1 MMNTYC
7 LIVAT
12 AIAVSASQIAQAQ
25 DQPPDEKLSPL
36 QLSIAC
42 AIPPATVVPGT
53 AALHVIGAQDT
64 VPRTTFAARDL
75 LVIDA
80 GTAKGVQLGQQYFVR
95 RAVRPGLLT
104 GPVRRAVQTGGWIRI
119 VAANETTAIAS
130 VTHTCGAIEAGDY
143 LEPFVAPP
151 VLGELAPVDRSLQ
164 PDFKDMGRVMFG
176 DAERSTASTG
186 DYMLIDRGTDN
197 GLTPG
202 ARFAIYRDV
211 HRWMRDDRY
220 MALGQLPL
228 ASIGEG
234 VVVTTGETMSV
245 LRILSARD
253 AVYRG
258 DYVVP
263 RTK

>member
-7 LIVAT
+7 LIVTT
-12 AIAVSASQIAQAQ
+12 AIVVSAPQMAQAQ
-25 DQPPDEKLSPL
+25 DQPPDEKLSPI

-42 AIPPATVVPGT
+42 SIPPQTVVPGA

-64 VPRTTFAARDL
+64 IPRTAFAERDL

-95 RAVRPGLLT
+95 RTVRPGLLT
-104 GPVRRAVQTGGWIRI
+104 GLTRKAVHTTGWLRI
-119 VAANETTAIAS
+119 VAANDTTAIAS
-130 VTHTCGAIEAGDY
+130 VTYTCSAIEAGDY
-143 LEPFVAPP
+143 LDPFVAPP
-151 VLGELAPVDRSLQ
+151 ALGDLATVDRSVP
-164 PDFKDMGRVMFG
+164 PDFKDMGRVLFG
-176 DAERSTASTG
+176 DEEHATAAAG
-186 DYMLIDRGTDN
+186 DYMLIDRGMDK

-211 HRWMRDDRY
+211 HRWMRDGY
-220 MALGQLPL
+220 SMALGQLPL

-234 VVVTTGETMSV
+234 VVVATGETMSV
-245 LRILSARD
+245 LRIVSARD

-263 RTK
+263 RTR

>member
-1 MMNTYC
+1 MMNTYSI
-7 LIVAT
+7 IVAT
-12 AIAVSASQIAQAQ
+12 AIAATVPQLAQAQ
-25 DQPPDEKLSPL
+25 DQPSDAKLTPL

-42 AIPPATVVPGT
+42 SVPPMTVVPGE

-64 VPRTTFAARDL
+64 IPRMALAGRDL

-80 GTAKGVQLGQQYFVR
+80 GTAKGVQLGQQYYVR
-95 RAVRPGLLT
+95 RTVRPGLLT
-104 GPVRRAVQTGGWIRI
+104 GPIRRAVHTAGWLRI
-119 VAANETTAIAS
+119 VAANETTAIAT
-130 VTHTCGAIEAGDY
+130 VTHACDGIEAGDY
-143 LEPFVAPP
+143 LDPFVAPP
-151 VLGELAPVDRSLQ
+151 PLGDLATIDNAAQ
-164 PDFKDMGRVMFG
+164 PDFKDMGRVLFG
-176 DAERSTASTG
+176 DEEHSTAAAG
-186 DYMLIDRGTDN
+186 DYMLIDRGTDK

-211 HRWMRDDRY
+211 HRWMQDDRT